1 MMEPSLRDLRNRAGK
16 KWRRYE
22 GDVIP
27 AWVADMDFP
36 PDPLIVEALRSFLA
50 DGDWGYVDISDR
62 RRMIEAGLGWIR
74 ERQGWEPS
82 TTNSRVV
89 LDVMQGVA
97 AAIMAFTRPGEGVI
111 ITNPVYH
118 PFGWAIESSGRT
130 IIDAPLTTREEGFRI
145 TKPALRAAVEKGGR
159 LLLLCNPHNP
169 TGRVFAAEELAT
181 VAEVAIEANLLV
193 VSDEIHADLV
203 YEPHRHIPLAT
214 LGSTISER
222 TITITSPSKAF
233 NLAGVGCALACF
245 GTDELARRFDDLP
258 FALLGHPT
266 ATGVR
271 AATAAWELGLPWL
284 EGLLGRLA
292 VNRATLDAWATEDRS
307 IGYRSPEATY
317 LAWMDFRPHGWPVEP
332 HEYLLT
338 EARVALSPGIQFGNG
353 GQGHARLNF
362 GTYPWVLD
370 EMLERMDVA
379 LKASRSA
386 L

>member
-1 MMEPSLRDLRNRAGK
+1 MEPSLQDLRKRVGK
-16 KWRRYE
+16 KWRLYD

-50 DGDWGYVDISDR
+50 AGDWGYVDGSDR
-62 RRMIEAGLGWIR
+62 GRMIQAGIAWIR
-74 ERQGWEPS
+74 EEQGWEPS
-82 TTNSRVV
+82 TKNSRVV

-97 AAIMAFTRPGEGVI
+97 AAIMAFTRPGDGVI

-130 IIDAPLTTREEGFRI
+130 MVDAPLTDRANGFRI
-145 TKPALRAAVEKGGR
+145 TKPALEAAVEQGGR

-169 TGRVFAAEELAT
+169 TGRVFTAAELAT
-181 VAEVAIEANLLV
+181 VAEVAVAANLLV
-193 VSDEIHADLV
+193 LSDEIHADLV

-214 LGSTISER
+214 LGSAISER
-222 TITITSPSKAF
+222 TITVTSPSKAF
-233 NLAGVGCALACF
+233 NLAGVGCAMACF
-245 GTDELARRFDDLP
+245 GTEELARRFDDLP

-271 AATAAWELGLPWL
+271 AATAAWELGRPWL
-284 EGLLGRLA
+284 SELRTRLA
-292 VNRATLDAWATEDRS
+292 ANRATLAAWVAEDRI

-317 LAWMDFRPHGWPVEP
+317 LAWLDFRALGWPVEP
-332 HEYLLT
+332 HEYLLA
-338 EARVALSPGIQFGNG
+338 EAQVALSSGIQFGNG
-353 GQGHARLNF
+353 GAGYARLNF
-362 GTYPWVLD
+362 GTYARVLD
-370 EMLERMDVA
+370 EILERLDTV
-379 LKASRSA
+379 LKPNRSV

>member
-1 MMEPSLRDLRNRAGK
+1 MEPSLGDLRKRVGK
-16 KWRRYE
+16 KWRVHE
-22 GDVIP
+22 DDVIP

-50 DGDWGYVDISDR
+50 AGDWGYVDVSDR
-62 RRMIEAGLGWIR
+62 RRMIEAGVGWIR
-74 ERQGWEPS
+74 EGQGWEPS

-97 AAIMAFTRPGEGVI
+97 AAIMAFTRPGDGVI

-118 PFGWAIESSGRT
+118 PFGWAIESSGRRVV
-130 IIDAPLTTREEGFRI
+130 DAPLTDRANGYRI
-145 TKPALRAAVEKGGR
+145 TKPALEEAVDRGGR

-169 TGRVFAAEELAT
+169 TGRVFTAAELEA
-181 VAEVAIEANLLV
+181 VADVALDANLLV

-203 YEPHRHIPLAT
+203 YEPYRHIPLAT
-214 LGSTISER
+214 VGSAISER
-222 TITITSPSKAF
+222 AITITSPSKAF

-245 GTDELARRFDDLP
+245 GTGELARRFDDLP

-266 ATGVR
+266 ATGLR

-284 EGLLGRLA
+284 SELRSRLA
-292 VNRATLDAWATEDRS
+292 ANRATLTAWVAADGM

-332 HEYLLT
+332 HEYVLT
-338 EARVALSPGIQFGNG
+338 EARVALSSGIQFGNG
-353 GQGHARLNF
+353 GEGHARLNF

-370 EMLERMDVA
+370 EMLERMDAA
-379 LKASRSA
+379 LQPSRPA

>member
-27 AWVADMDFP
+27 AWVADMDYP
-36 PDPLIVEALRSFLA
+36 PDPLIVETLQTFLA
-50 DGDWGYVDISDR
+50 GGDWGYVDASDR
-62 RRMIEAGLGWIR
+62 RRLIEAGVAWSR

-82 TTNSRVV
+82 TTHSRVV

-97 AAIMAFTRPGEGVI
+97 AAIMAFTRPGDGVI

-130 IIDAPLTTREEGFRI
+130 IVDAPLTARDDGFRL
-145 TKPALRAAVEKGGR
+145 TKPALEGAVERGGR

-169 TGRVFAAEELAT
+169 TGRVFTAAELKA
-181 VAEVAIEANLLV
+181 VAEVALDTNLLV

-203 YEPHRHIPLAT
+203 YEPHRHIPLAA
-214 LGSTISER
+214 LGSAISER

-266 ATGVR
+266 ATGLR

-284 EGLLGRLA
+284 DEIRSRLA
-292 VNRATLDAWATEDRS
+292 ANRATLATWAAEDHM

-317 LAWMDFRPHGWPVEP
+317 LAWMDFRPQGWPVEP

-338 EARVALSPGIQFGNG
+338 EARVALSSGIQFGNG

-370 EMLERMDVA
+370 EMLGRLDAA
-379 LKASRSA
+379 LKRSRSV